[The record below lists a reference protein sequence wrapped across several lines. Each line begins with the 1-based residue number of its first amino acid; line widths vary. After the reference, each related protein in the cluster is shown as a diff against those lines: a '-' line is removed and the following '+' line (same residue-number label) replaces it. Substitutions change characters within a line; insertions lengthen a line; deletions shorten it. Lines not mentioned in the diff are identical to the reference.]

1 MEKEYQ
7 ILEQHIIEKFKKEGK
22 FNHKGEV
29 FEVEHVGKTR
39 TMGAGEPKTAIYL
52 QGVNGTKK
60 VEVKIALTL
69 RGENDFIGAA
79 LKPDTAEALFGTN
92 WKEIIKAATDAV
104 QEKMKAEKL
113 IYTEKVH
120 KTPSNSIL
128 LGWEVEVTDKNRPI
142 RTDFPLTEQEVRDVI
157 YKGINLPENLKN
169 AHVHGTEIANS
180 GIANYAL
187 ETTKAELKTVAD
199 IMGKLEDID
208 TMELPKAH
216 ITFKPNFYRTKLK
229 KYDGKKY
236 LAAAIKW
243 SFEDETFTPEFDFD
257 DIFQI
262 NHGQYL
268 TDLLAI
274 LKSLPT
280 HNPLEMDP
288 ALLVKTVGK

>member
-22 FNHKGEV
+22 FNFKGESY
-29 FEVEHVGKTR
+29 EVEHVGKTR
-39 TMGAGEPKTAIYL
+39 TMGAGEPKTDIYL
-52 QGVNGTKK
+52 QGINGSKK
-60 VEVKIALTL
+60 VEVKIALKL
-69 RGENDFIGAA
+69 RGESDFLGTT
-79 LKPDTAEALFGTN
+79 LKPDTAEAVFGTN
-92 WKEIIKAATDAV
+92 WKTIIKEATEQV
-104 QEKMKAEKL
+104 QEKMTAEKL
-113 IYTEKVH
+113 IYTEKVF

-142 RTDFPLTEQEVRDVI
+142 RTDFPMTEQEVRDNL

-169 AHVHGTEIANS
+169 ASVHGVQIANS
-180 GIANYAL
+180 GIANYVL
-187 ETTKAELKTVAD
+187 DTTKTELKTVSD
-199 IMGKLEDID
+199 IMSKLVDID
-208 TMELPKAH
+208 TMELPTAH

-236 LAAAIKW
+236 LAAAVKW
-243 SFEDETFTPEFDFD
+243 SFVDNEFTPEFDFD
-257 DIFQI
+257 NIFQI
-262 NHGQYL
+262 NHGEYL
-268 TDLLAI
+268 TELLAI